1 MNSHADHI
9 NHSAAPPSSRAEDKT
24 HTLEHGAHIGEKAS
38 QTPIYNVNL
47 QTDPAKP
54 TANAATQLAITV
66 TEQAAGDTIKEF
78 ELVHEKPMHLIIV
91 RDDLSYFEHLH
102 LKPQNGV
109 FTTSYSFPSPGAYK
123 LWVDVKPKGGRQFLT
138 AFRLHVEGQ
147 PLHKRIPLA
156 VDNQFTKAVMNGQYR
171 VSLALPSELGIH
183 HGANLKFSISDVNG
197 NPITDL
203 QPMLGA
209 KAHAIIISEGV
220 RDFLH
225 VHPEEEVSSNWRGGP
240 DATFHAKF
248 PKAGLYKTWVQFQHH
263 DKTITADFVV
273 SVK

>member
-1 MNSHADHI
+1 MNRHTDHI
-9 NHSAAPPSSRAEDKT
+9 YHSAATRMSHAKDKT
-24 HTLEHGAHIGEKAS
+24 LVMEHGEHVGSKNQ
-38 QTPIYNVNL
+38 QTPVYNVNL

-54 TANAATQLAITV
+54 MANAATQLAITV
-66 TEQAAGDTIKEF
+66 TEQVVGDAIKEF
-78 ELVHEKPMHLIIV
+78 ELVHDKPMHLIIV
-91 RDDLSYFEHLH
+91 RDDLSYFDHLH
-102 LKPQNGV
+102 LEPQNGV
-109 FTTSYSFPSPGAYK
+109 FAASYSFPSAGDFK
-123 LWVDVKPKGGRQFLT
+123 LWVDVKPRGGRQFLT
-138 AFRLHVEGQ
+138 AFRLRIEGQ
-147 PLHKRIPLA
+147 PLYDRIPLA
-156 VDNQFTKAVMNGQYR
+156 IDNQFTKAVMNGQYR

-183 HGANLKFSISDVNG
+183 NGANLKFNIADKKG
-197 NPITDL
+197 KPITDL

-240 DATFHAKF
+240 DATFHAQF